1 MRRGFFME
9 KGNNEF
15 KEYLLFQYRRII
27 INLYKRHIEIV
38 EDVKMDHRIFLNK
51 IKNRIPEEEL
61 NDLDYFNDQKYN
73 LIRKKILDSGNE
85 VIRDFEKAIE
95 NLDIS
100 LKKNTTEKGK
110 NL

>member
-1 MRRGFFME
+1 ME

-27 INLYKRHIEIV
+27 INLYKRHIEII

-61 NDLDYFNDQKYN
+61 NNLDYFNDQKYN

-85 VIRDFEKAIE
+85 VIRDFEKSIE
-95 NLDIS
+95 NLEIS